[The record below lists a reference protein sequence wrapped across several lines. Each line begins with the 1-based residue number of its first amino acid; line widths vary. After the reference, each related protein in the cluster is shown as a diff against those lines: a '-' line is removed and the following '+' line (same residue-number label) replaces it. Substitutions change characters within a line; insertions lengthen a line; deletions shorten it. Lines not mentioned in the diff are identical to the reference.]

1 MDWIET
7 ALEDPEQLA
16 TLGYTAAMTA
26 TAAYAAHRN
35 DFGASGKTDVELEEY
50 LEEAETGPTHPI
62 QTWKAYEFRKEQN
75 SRENFDTGEKQIE
88 VDPDYEEMAYEER
101 SSVSHPISADD

>member
-16 TLGYTAAMTA
+16 TLGYTAAITA

-50 LEEAETGPTHPI
+50 LEEAETGPAHPVK
-62 QTWKAYEFRKEQN
+62 TWKAYEFRKEQE
-75 SRENFDTGEKQIE
+75 SRDNFDTAEKHVE
-88 VDPDYEEMAYEER
+88 VEPGYEETAYEGR
-101 SSVSHPISADD
+101 NNVSQPISADD